1 MQSKSITL
9 LQRIDSD
16 IEQILQ
22 KFQDTFELATN
33 QDKSKEL
40 LSVESLSMEANATL
54 IIRLCEDLLTISRHL
69 KETWCLGSLKVDG
82 TQEDDSRKVDEIYSK
97 FNYLTDKISQLE
109 ESNAT

>member
-1 MQSKSITL
+1 
-9 LQRIDSD
+9 
-16 IEQILQ
+16 
-22 KFQDTFELATN
+22 
-33 QDKSKEL
+33 
-40 LSVESLSMEANATL
+40 MEANATL

-82 TQEDDSRKVDEIYSK
+82 TQEDDSRKVDEIYLK